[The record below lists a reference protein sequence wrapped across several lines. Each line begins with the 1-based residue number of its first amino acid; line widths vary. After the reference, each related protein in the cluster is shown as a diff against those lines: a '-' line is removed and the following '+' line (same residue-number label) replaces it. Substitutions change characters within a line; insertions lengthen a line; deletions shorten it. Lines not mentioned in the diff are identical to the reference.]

1 MSDVLKKIEK
11 AFSSLMKKRS
21 FFVSEADFQHSLA
34 IELRD
39 KFKGKND
46 AVYLEYPIQQ
56 GENNAYIDIVL
67 VHEKRMYPIE
77 LKYKTKKTNCT
88 DTLPNTNQKASGL
101 LKTHSAQ
108 DLGAY
113 DFLYDVYRIE
123 NSNMNAGVAI
133 MLTNDSWY
141 WTEGKRESICDNF
154 RIYHGRTVEGE
165 LKLDWKLSKEQK
177 MNDKH
182 FTRKRPGFE
191 LKNEYKC
198 KWSEENGAGFKYL
211 YVEIPPKDKA

>member
-1 MSDVLKKIEK
+1 MSDVLKMIEE
-11 AFSSLMKKRS
+11 AFESLMNKRS

-39 KFKGKND
+39 KFNGKND
-46 AVYLEYPIQQ
+46 AVYLEYPINQ

-88 DTLPNTNQKASGL
+88 DTLPNTNQKACGL

-133 MLTNDSWY
+133 MLTNDPWY
-141 WTEGKRESICDNF
+141 LKKGKGKSICDDF
-154 RIYHGRTVEGE
+154 RIYQGREISGN
-165 LKLDWKLSKEQK
+165 LDWNLSDEQK

-182 FTRKRPGFE
+182 FTRKRPGFKLE
-191 LKNEYKC
+191 NEYKC
-198 KWSEENGAGFKYL
+198 NWSKENGAGFKYL

>member
-11 AFSSLMKKRS
+11 AFKSLMKKRS
-21 FFVSEADFQHSLA
+21 FFVSEADFQHSFA

-39 KFKGKND
+39 NFKGKND
-46 AVYLEYPIQQ
+46 AVYLEYPITQ
-56 GENNAYIDIVL
+56 GENYAYIDIVL

-88 DTLPNTNQKASGL
+88 DTLPNTNQKACDL

-133 MLTNDSWY
+133 MLTNDPWY
-141 WTEGKRESICDNF
+141 WKKGKGKSICDDF
-154 RIYHGRTVEGE
+154 RIYQDREISGN
-165 LKLDWKLSKEQK
+165 LDWNLPDEQK

-191 LKNEYKC
+191 LQKEYRC
-198 KWSEENGAGFKYL
+198 NWSNENGAGFKYL

>member
-1 MSDVLKKIEK
+1 MCDVLKKIEK

-21 FFVSEADFQHSLA
+21 FFVSEADFQHSFA

-39 KFKGKND
+39 NFKGKND
-46 AVYLEYPIQQ
+46 AVCLEYPITQ
-56 GENNAYIDIVL
+56 GENYAYIDIVL

-88 DTLPNTNQKASGL
+88 DTLPNTNQKACDL

-133 MLTNDSWY
+133 MLTNDPWY
-141 WTEGKRESICDNF
+141 WKEGKRGSICDDF
-154 RIYHGRTVEGE
+154 RIYQNREISGN
-165 LKLDWKLSKEQK
+165 LDWNLSEEQK

-182 FTRKRPGFE
+182 FTRKRPGFS
-191 LKNEYKC
+191 LKNSYKC
-198 KWSEENGAGFKYL
+198 NWSKENRAGFEYL
-211 YVEIPPKDKA
+211 YIEIPPKDKA

>member
-1 MSDVLKKIEK
+1 MSDVLNKIKE
-11 AFSSLMKKRS
+11 AFSSLMQKRQ
-21 FFVSEADFQHSLA
+21 FFVSEADFQHSFA

-39 KFKGKND
+39 KND
-46 AVYLEYPIQQ
+46 AVYLEYPIKQ
-56 GENNAYIDIVL
+56 GEKDAYIDIVL
-67 VHEKRMYPIE
+67 VHNQEMYPIE

-88 DTLPNTNQKASGL
+88 DTLPNTNQKACGL

-123 NSNMNAGVAI
+123 NANMNAGVAI
-133 MLTNDSWY
+133 MLTNDPWY
-141 WTEGKRESICDNF
+141 WTEGKRESICDDF
-154 RIYHGRTVEGE
+154 RIYQDRTVKRK
-165 LKLDWKLSKEQK
+165 LKLDWNLSEEQK

-191 LKNEYKC
+191 LENEYKC
-198 KWSEENGAGFKYL
+198 KWSEKNGAGFKYL
-211 YVEIPPKDKA
+211 YIEIPPKDKA

>member
-1 MSDVLKKIEK
+1 MSDVLNKIKE

-21 FFVSEADFQHSLA
+21 FFVSEADFQHSFA

-39 KFKGKND
+39 NFKGKND
-46 AVYLEYPIQQ
+46 AVYLEYPIEQ
-56 GENNAYIDIVL
+56 GENYAYIDIVL

-88 DTLPNTNQKASGL
+88 DTLPNTNQKACDL

-123 NSNMNAGVAI
+123 NANMNAGVAI
-133 MLTNDSWY
+133 MLTNDPWY
-141 WTEGKRESICDNF
+141 LKKGKGKSICDDF
-154 RIYHGRTVEGE
+154 RIYQGREISGN
-165 LKLDWKLSKEQK
+165 LDWNLSDEQK

-191 LKNEYKC
+191 LQKEYRC
-198 KWSEENGAGFKYL
+198 NWSNENGAGFKYL
-211 YVEIPPKDKA
+211 YIEIPPKDKA

>member
-1 MSDVLKKIEK
+1 MSDVLKQIEN
-11 AFSSLMKKRS
+11 AFKSLMKKRS

-39 KFKGKND
+39 KFNGEKD
-46 AVYLEYPIQQ
+46 AVYLEYPIKQ
-56 GENNAYIDIVL
+56 GEKSAYIDIVL
-67 VHEKRMYPIE
+67 VHNQEMYPIE

-88 DTLPNTNQKASGL
+88 DTLPNTNQKACDL

-123 NSNMNAGVAI
+123 EANMNAGVAI
-133 MLTNDSWY
+133 MLTNDPWY
-141 WTEGKRESICDNF
+141 WERGKGKSICDDF
-154 RIYHGRTVEGE
+154 RIYQDREISE
-165 LKLDWKLSKEQK
+165 NLDWNLSDEQK

-182 FTRKRPGFE
+182 FTRKRPGFKLE
-191 LKNEYKC
+191 NEYKC
-198 KWSEENGAGFKYL
+198 KWSKENGAGFKYL
-211 YVEIPPKDKA
+211 YIEIPPKDKA

>member
-11 AFSSLMKKRS
+11 AFKSLMKKRQ
-21 FFVSEADFQHSLA
+21 FFVSEADFQHSFA

-39 KFKGKND
+39 NFKGKND
-46 AVYLEYPIQQ
+46 AVYLEYPIKQ
-56 GENNAYIDIVL
+56 GENYAYIDIVL

-88 DTLPNTNQKASGL
+88 DTLPNTNQKACDL

-123 NSNMNAGVAI
+123 KANMNAGVAI
-133 MLTNDSWY
+133 MLTNDPWY
-141 WTEGKRESICDNF
+141 WTEGKRESICDAF
-154 RIYHGRTVEGE
+154 RINQDREISGN
-165 LKLDWKLSKEQK
+165 LDWNLSEEQK

-198 KWSEENGAGFKYL
+198 KWSEKNGAGFKYL